1 MADGNHILQLCLED
15 TILISLYS
23 LSSSFHLPVSSVF
36 YPPPRYL
43 RRRWV
48 SKNIPVEILTRTN
61 SDQRITIRQRREDT
75 DPIPC
80 QHILLYSLLPPQLL
94 RPSVL
99 GADGLS
105 RGTAQR
111 GANPYSLV
119 RILKLCSYRHDFF
132 LFVVLLST
140 CTFSFRKMKVLVC
153 VETRGG
159 VFALL
164 DDSRNSGRDL

>member
-36 YPPPRYL
+36 FPPPRYL

-75 DPIPC
+75 DPIPR
-80 QHILLYSLLPPQLL
+80 QHILLYSLFPHSF
-94 RPSVL
+94 SVL
-99 GADGLS
+99 LCW
-105 RGTAQR
+105 AQTVYR
-111 GANPYSLV
+111 GARRKEGQIPTHSFEFSNCARTAMIS
-119 RILKLCSYRHDFF
+119 SF
-132 LFVVLLST
+132 LLS
-140 CTFSFRKMKVLVC
+140 C
-153 VETRGG
+153 
-159 VFALL
+159 
-164 DDSRNSGRDL
+164 